1 MTLPSEEISLLCELS
16 ATAQRARARQLYNAG
31 WSLSAIGEAL
41 SPPRSR
47 STVRSWVQTATP
59 THTISLPS
67 PPSPSAASSSTLGTA
82 EKMNLGAGAHAHVHV
97 HAPAPPSP
105 PHVRRR
111 QRRTYD
117 PKNPTISADDS
128 QRIRELA
135 PLARRF
141 RARANPEGAYAV
153 ANEEL
158 TQLCCSLYDQ
168 GTPVRELA
176 ETAGV
181 TYKAMERR
189 VVPRS

>member
-82 EKMNLGAGAHAHVHV
+82 EKVNSAA
-97 HAPAPPSP
+97 APVPSP
-105 PHVRRR
+105 ERPRRR
-111 QRRTYD
+111 QRRAYD
-117 PKNPTISADDS
+117 PKNPTVPENDA

-135 PLARRF
+135 PLARRY
-141 RARANPEGAYAV
+141 RARANPDGAYAV

-158 TQLCCSLYDQ
+158 SQLCCSLYDQ
-168 GTPVRELA
+168 GSPIRELA
-176 ETAGV
+176 EIAGV

-189 VVPRS
+189 VQPQS